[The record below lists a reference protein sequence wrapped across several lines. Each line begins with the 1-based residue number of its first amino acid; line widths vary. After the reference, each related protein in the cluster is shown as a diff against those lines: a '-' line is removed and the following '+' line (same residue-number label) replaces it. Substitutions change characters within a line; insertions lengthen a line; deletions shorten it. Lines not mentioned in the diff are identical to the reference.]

1 MVDTNPE
8 WIKVYTTTEPHK
20 VQIVK
25 AVLEENLVQAFEVN
39 KKDSTYI
46 FIGEV
51 DLYVHRND
59 AVLAAFLIK
68 SNEL

>member
-1 MVDTNPE
+1 MVENNPE
-8 WIKVYTTTEPHK
+8 WIKIYTSVQPHK

-25 AVLEENLVQAFEVN
+25 AVLEDNQVQSFEVN
-39 KKDSTYI
+39 KKDSSYI
-46 FIGEV
+46 FMGEV
-51 DLYVHRND
+51 DLYVHRDD

>member
-1 MVDTNPE
+1 MVENNPE
-8 WIKVYTTTEPHK
+8 WIKIYTATEPHK

-25 AVLEENLVQAFEVN
+25 AVLEDNHVQAFEVN
-39 KKDSTYI
+39 KKDSSYI
-46 FIGEV
+46 FMGEV
-51 DLYVHRND
+51 DLYVHRDD

>member
-1 MVDTNPE
+1 MTETNPE
-8 WIKVYTTTEPHK
+8 WIKIYTATEPHK

-25 AVLEENLVQAFEVN
+25 AVLEDNQVQAFEVN
-39 KKDSTYI
+39 KKDSSYI

-51 DLYVHRND
+51 DLYVHRDD

-68 SNEL
+68 TNEL

>member
-1 MVDTNPE
+1 MVETNPE
-8 WIKVYTTTEPHK
+8 WVKVYTAHEPHK

-25 AVLEENLVQAFEVN
+25 AVLEENQVHAVEVN
-39 KKDSTYI
+39 KKDSSYI

-51 DLYVHRND
+51 DLYVHQDD